1 MRRQSKPGPVLLNA
15 AIYIRVSSETQART
29 GDSLRD
35 QMESCQE
42 YIDKHENM
50 VLFDTYIDDGVS
62 GQKLARDDFSR
73 LMQDV
78 QAEKINLILFTK
90 LDRWFR
96 SLRHYL
102 NTQEILERH
111 NVSWIAIDQPYFDTS
126 TPHGRAFVNQSMM
139 WAELE
144 AQNDSTRIIDVFN
157 NKVKYGEVLS
167 GKAPRGY
174 SIVDKHLVPN
184 DDAPMIRDIF
194 EYYRQTTS
202 LGKTLRKL
210 KDDYGVVMTL
220 SNLRQSILM
229 NKKYI
234 GVFRDNDHYCE
245 PIVDRDLFDAVQA
258 LLSKN
263 IKINQKYNYIFSGL
277 LVCNDC
283 GYRICGCH
291 INVLSRG
298 HRYKYPAYECK
309 RAGSPYYTC
318 CNKGEIREK
327 TVEEYMITH
336 VEDAFREYMAE
347 YHIKSS
353 PAADNRN
360 KKSGIKRKLDRLKDL
375 YLNEVISLNEYKRDR
390 IELQK
395 QLDEIPDIIEP
406 VKDFTPMLHALDY
419 TFKHM
424 YHSFDN
430 VQKRAFWQSIIKEVR
445 ISHSEN
451 RHRQYHIIF
460 L

>member
-15 AIYIRVSSETQART
+15 AIYIRVSSEAQART

-202 LGKTLRKL
+202 LGRTLRKL

-234 GVFRDNDHYCE
+234 GVFRGNDHYCE
-245 PIVDRDLFDAVQA
+245 PIIDRDLFDAVQA

-263 IKINQKYNYIFSGL
+263 IKINQKYNYIF
-277 LVCNDC
+277 
-283 GYRICGCH
+283 
-291 INVLSRG
+291 
-298 HRYKYPAYECK
+298 
-309 RAGSPYYTC
+309 
-318 CNKGEIREK
+318 
-327 TVEEYMITH
+327 
-336 VEDAFREYMAE
+336 
-347 YHIKSS
+347 
-353 PAADNRN
+353 
-360 KKSGIKRKLDRLKDL
+360 
-375 YLNEVISLNEYKRDR
+375 
-390 IELQK
+390 
-395 QLDEIPDIIEP
+395 
-406 VKDFTPMLHALDY
+406 
-419 TFKHM
+419 
-424 YHSFDN
+424 
-430 VQKRAFWQSIIKEVR
+430 
-445 ISHSEN
+445 
-451 RHRQYHIIF
+451 
-460 L
+460 